1 MNKKKRFT
9 VTVDGYSSCGKST
22 FAKAIAAELG
32 YLYIDSG
39 AMYRA
44 VTLFCVREGLTAGGI
59 ADSKAIL
66 DSLTNINIGFALDGS
81 TLQYET
87 LLNGERV
94 EREIRDRAVSDNV
107 SAIAA
112 IAGVRVKMVELQRGI
127 GSGGGVVMDGRD
139 IGTVVFPDAEIKIF
153 MTAAPEIR
161 AQRRYLELI
170 EKGMPADLHEI
181 ERNVNER
188 DRIDGS
194 RAASPL
200 RMAPDAILL
209 DNSHMT
215 MEEQMV
221 WFRKLY
227 NDKLDEGSN

>member
-1 MNKKKRFT
+1 MNKKKKFT
-9 VTVDGYSSCGKST
+9 VAVDGFSSCGKST
-22 FAKAIAAELG
+22 FSKAIADELG

-44 VTLFCVREGLTAGGI
+44 VTLYCVREGLTAGGI
-59 ADSKAIL
+59 ADSEAIL
-66 DSLTNINIGFALDGS
+66 GSLPDINIGFALDSS

-94 EREIRDRAVSDNV
+94 EREIRDRAVSENV
-107 SAIAA
+107 SAIAT
-112 IAGVRVKMVELQRGI
+112 IAGVRVKMVELQRSI
-127 GSGGGVVMDGRD
+127 GAGGGVVMDGRD

-153 MTAAPEIR
+153 MTAAPAIR

-170 EKGMPADLHEI
+170 EKGMQANLHEI
-181 ERNVNER
+181 EKNVNER

-215 MEEQMV
+215 MQEQMV

-227 NDKLDEGSN
+227 KDKLNEGSN

>member
-1 MNKKKRFT
+1 MNKKKKFT
-9 VTVDGYSSCGKST
+9 VAVDGFSSCGKST

-44 VTLFCVREGLTAGGI
+44 VTLYCVREGLTAGGI
-59 ADSKAIL
+59 ADSESIL
-66 DSLTNINIGFALDGS
+66 GSLRDINIGFALDSS

-87 LLNGERV
+87 LLNRERV
-94 EREIRDRAVSDNV
+94 EREIRDRAVSENV

-112 IAGVRVKMVELQRGI
+112 IAGVRVKMVELQRSI
-127 GSGGGVVMDGRD
+127 GAGGGVVMDGRD

-153 MTAAPEIR
+153 MTAAPAIR

-170 EKGMPADLHEI
+170 EKGMQANLHEI
-181 ERNVNER
+181 EKNVNER

-215 MEEQMV
+215 MQEQMV

-227 NDKLDEGSN
+227 KDKLNEGSN